1 MSDSP
6 DPAPLVAMDFRV
18 EGTGKSAGSEIG
30 WPTSFEIFVF
40 AVSILSVI
48 NIALLVLPLS
58 GAQKDVVNII
68 DATFCIVFL
77 LDFAI
82 RYRRAANKR
91 EYVLRGG
98 GWLDLVGSFPFPW
111 LRLLRSFRMW
121 RVARGLRKMGGK
133 GFYRRAVRDRA
144 SSALYGA
151 LFLAILVFEICSI
164 WVLNA
169 EAKSPDANIKTG
181 SDALWWSYVTVAT
194 VGYGDRYPVTNPG
207 RIVGIVLMTVGVGL
221 FGVFTGFLANKF
233 LSPKSSG
240 QEDTQHAVAA
250 LQSEIKSLE
259 RLVGEL
265 RSTSNSRQSIDAE
278 ASDER
283 PKAASSSPTIG
294 NHDDVL

>member
-1 MSDSP
+1 MSNSP
-6 DPAPLVAMDFRV
+6 EIPPLVATDFRV

-30 WPTSFEIFVF
+30 WPTSFEIFIF
-40 AVSILSVI
+40 AVSILSVV
-48 NIALLVLPLS
+48 NIVLLLLPLS
-58 GAQKDVVNII
+58 KAQKDVITII
-68 DATFCIVFL
+68 DATLCIVFL

-82 RYRRAANKR
+82 RYRKAPNKR

-98 GWLDLVGSFPFPW
+98 GWLDLVGSLPYPW
-111 LRLLRSFRMW
+111 LRLLRSFRIW
-121 RVARGLRKMGGK
+121 RVAHSLRKMGGK
-133 GFYRRAVRDRA
+133 GFYRRAIRDRA

-169 EAKSPDANIKTG
+169 ESKSAEANIKTG

-207 RIVGIVLMTVGVGL
+207 RIVGVVLMTVGVGL

-233 LSPKSSG
+233 LSPRSSG
-240 QEDTQHAVAA
+240 QEETQHAVAA
-250 LQSEIKSLE
+250 LQSEIKVLE

-265 RSTSNSRQSIDAE
+265 RSTSSSMQTTNDGG
-278 ASDER
+278 SDER
-283 PKAASSSPTIG
+283 TTLPPHAAIG
-294 NHDDVL
+294 KRDEHP